1 LAITTKKILSLLEEQ
16 ADSAHPGVEVLTDY
30 MQLTVNYQ
38 SAMDEVTTKLKI
50 IDRELSSGTTIGRK
64 NAIHQIQTRIKSLK
78 SIVRK
83 LDKKG
88 LDYSPTII
96 EQNLADIAGIRVICS
111 YTDDIYLILDSLL
124 QQTDVKVLRI
134 KDYIKQPKPSGYR
147 SLHVIVAIPVFF
159 LKQTRQLKVEIQFR
173 TIAMDYW
180 ASLEHGLRYKNNLA
194 HSELTKR
201 LEKAAVQINDLET
214 EMLAIRQKLEQ
225 NHPVDM

>member
-1 LAITTKKILSLLEEQ
+1 M
-16 ADSAHPGVEVLTDY
+16 EVLTDY

>member
-1 LAITTKKILSLLEEQ
+1 MAITTKKILALLEEQ

-30 MQLTVNYQ
+30 MQLNVSYQ
-38 SAMDEVTTKLKI
+38 SALDEVTTKLKI

-78 SIVRK
+78 SIVKK

-88 LDYSPTII
+88 LAYSPAII
-96 EQNLADIAGIRVICS
+96 EQNLADIAGVRVICS
-111 YTDDIYLILDSLL
+111 YTDDIYLILHSLM
-124 QQTDVKVLRI
+124 QQTDVNVLQI

-147 SLHVIVAIPVFF
+147 SLHVIVQIPVFF
-159 LKQTRQLKVEIQFR
+159 LEQTRQLKVEIQFR

-194 HSELTKR
+194 HSELTTR

-214 EMLAIRQKLEQ
+214 EMLAIRQQLEHD
-225 NHPVDM
+225 HPVDM